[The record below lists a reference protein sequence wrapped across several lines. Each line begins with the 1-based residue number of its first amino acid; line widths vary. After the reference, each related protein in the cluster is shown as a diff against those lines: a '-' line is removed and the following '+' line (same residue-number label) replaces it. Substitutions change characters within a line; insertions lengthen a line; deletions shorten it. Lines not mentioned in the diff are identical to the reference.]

1 MTNISTIIST
11 VASMMVNWKKK
22 NMHKFLY
29 FDMYVF
35 DEYMINWFER
45 IEINR
50 LEIVQLIAIPR
61 INA

>member
-1 MTNISTIIST
+1 
-11 VASMMVNWKKK
+11 
-22 NMHKFLY
+22 MHKFLY